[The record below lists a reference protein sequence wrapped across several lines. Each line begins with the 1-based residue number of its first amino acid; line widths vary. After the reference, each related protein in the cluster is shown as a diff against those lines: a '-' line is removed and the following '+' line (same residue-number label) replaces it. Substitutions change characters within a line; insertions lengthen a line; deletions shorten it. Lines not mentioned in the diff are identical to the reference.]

1 MHAFRRYLETSLGHQ
16 SQARARDMSSC
27 CHLCRWRRFIVTLS
41 VSHVFPGEIVD
52 MRGLGSALAVAMMVA
67 GRGDPTLAALR
78 SRLDACTGV
87 GACSLVSVQLFSG
100 RGVHALR

>member
-1 MHAFRRYLETSLGHQ
+1 MLSPLSL
-16 SQARARDMSSC
+16 AT
-27 CHLCRWRRFIVTLS
+27 IVTLS